1 MEADSCYQ
9 SSPCHEVIREAEC
22 LSPARSYNLPISS
35 ESFMPT
41 EEKLQSSLADARAQ
55 QEALQSDVSA
65 ARVFGIPLL
74 SDALAIKVADL
85 LSRSQPQIVEANV
98 NLEEAGEEEDIYWL
112 DLIQEPHFAPQCQ
125 DDGNYQCR
133 IQKRN
138 ALVEMSAWDH
148 DLVVTCR
155 QLVYT
160 QTYLCDMLAEK
171 DTLEWMARAL
181 SSCNEIA
188 TECEATQSYVASQR
202 LRPASYQDQP
212 GHSRADH
219 WQAAASRGEFE
230 PIDLDAPGASF
241 WG

>member
-1 MEADSCYQ
+1 MEADFSYQ
-9 SSPCHEVIREAEC
+9 SSPCHETIREADC
-22 LSPARSYNLPISS
+22 QSPARPYKPPISS
-35 ESFMPT
+35 ESFVPT
-41 EEKLQSSLADARAQ
+41 EEKLRSSLADAQAQ

-85 LSRSQPQIVEANV
+85 LSRSHPQVVEANV
-98 NLEEAGEEEDIYWL
+98 NLEEAREEDEIQWL
-112 DLIQEPHFAPQCQ
+112 DLIREPRFEPQCQ
-125 DDGNYQCR
+125 DNGNYQCR
-133 IQKRN
+133 MQKRH

-171 DTLEWMARAL
+171 ETLELMAKAL

-188 TECEATQSYVASQR
+188 TECEDTQIVCGVSTTET
-202 LRPASYQDQP
+202 
-212 GHSRADH
+212 G
-219 WQAAASRGEFE
+219 
-230 PIDLDAPGASF
+230 
-241 WG
+241 